1 MRVDV
6 YTLVVE
12 VGEAGDAAG
21 EGVRGRAV
29 AGVDVVVVA
38 LPEGEVLPGDGE
50 RGGVCFGCG
59 AFFVGVLGGG
69 GRHCFFLLR
78 CVLPVLGIVLGF
90 SALYVD
96 DDLVGNINQMRKT
109 LRY

>member
-38 LPEGEVLPGDGE
+38 LAEGEVLPGDGE
-50 RGGVCFGCG
+50 RRSICFGCG
-59 AFFVGVLGGG
+59 AFFVGVHGG
-69 GRHCFFLLR
+69 GRHCFFKMCSSGARDCLR
-78 CVLPVLGIVLGF
+78 IFLRSMLMLIL
-90 SALYVD
+90 SASS
-96 DDLVGNINQMRKT
+96 IK
-109 LRY
+109 